1 MSQAFLDEVRHQGL
15 RSLLVLHQNVMRRGD
30 LVALKA
36 IQQCNADHSRW
47 KGLKKTKKNMIIRH
61 YVRRQVPAPYV
72 GGYWV
77 KLKGPVCKI

>member
-47 KGLKKTKKNMIIRH
+47 KGLKRKKNKKH
-61 YVRRQVPAPYV
+61 DHPSLCKKASPCSLRRRVLGQT
-72 GGYWV
+72 
-77 KLKGPVCKI
+77 